1 MASRSLSGENRSL
14 IQVGDKGQREERCS
28 LETDISKGVL
38 LPDAFQNND
47 NEQNLSNRLP
57 CVDNLPVIR

>member
-38 LPDAFQNND
+38 LPDVFQNND

>member
-1 MASRSLSGENRSL
+1 MASRSLPGENRSL

-38 LPDAFQNND
+38 LPDVFQNND